1 MEDQS
6 MRLLLLLCLIP
17 INWLC
22 GRWLWAY
29 VCRSAGVTRH
39 EVRVRNWGISSVEAR
54 GKYMLHWLCQRSP
67 HPRRTA
73 AAIAA
78 YQFGSAF
85 PLAIAIGLNLF
96 SLFTPFLEAAARW
109 ATIIAPCIIALV
121 GISGLIYTKLLKK
134 PDADYDR
141 REAADGS
148 KKLIPFADLLGPEHQ
163 GKKPTAKGVAKGI
176 IKLAVVLGLFA
187 LILWGILE
195 MTSKPQPEATP
206 EQVGQVLAAEGYT
219 PEDTTGSWKDPE
231 AALEKVLHAETGTF
245 SFDFFDL
252 KTDKAAYALWKQIY
266 GLVKEQMD
274 TGDAVDSS
282 STYANVNLY
291 SITQNGTYVAVIR
304 VGSTVVYTGSTEG
317 GREAVSQVLE
327 AIGYPK

>member
-1 MEDQS
+1 MEDRS

-39 EVRVRNWGISSVEAR
+39 EVRVRNQGISSMEAR
-54 GKYMLHWLCQRSP
+54 GRYMMNWLCQRSP

-73 AAIAA
+73 AAITA

-85 PLAIAIGLNLF
+85 PLAIAIGLNLLSF
-96 SLFTPFLEAAARW
+96 FTPFLEAAARW
-109 ATIIAPCIIALV
+109 ATIIALCIVAAL
-121 GISGLIYTKLLKK
+121 GISGLIYTRSFKK
-134 PDADYDR
+134 PDEDYDR
-141 REAADGS
+141 READDGS
-148 KKLIPFADLLGPEHQ
+148 KKLIPFADFVGPEHQ

-187 LILWGILE
+187 LILWSILE

-206 EQVGQVLAAEGYT
+206 EQVAQVLAAEGYT
-219 PEDTTGSWKDPE
+219 AEETTGSWKDPD
-231 AALEKVLHAETGTF
+231 AMLEKVLHAETGTF

-252 KTDKAAYALWKQIY
+252 KTDKAAYDLWKQVY
-266 GLVKEQMD
+266 GLVKEEMD

-291 SITQNGTYVAVIR
+291 RIENGSTYVAVIR
-304 VGSTVVYTGSTEG
+304 VGSTVAYAGSTVG
-317 GREAVSQVLE
+317 DREAVSTVLE
-327 AIGYPK
+327 AMGYPT